1 MVEVS
6 VIGITQDR
14 FSGLPII
21 ILGNEKERFAVPI
34 WIGNWEAELLETE
47 LLGAVPPR
55 PFPYDLIRELLS
67 VFGGEVERV
76 VINDFDK
83 GIYFA
88 VIEVKRP
95 DGEVI
100 RIDSRPSDAINL
112 AVRVNA
118 PIFVDRSVIEKASVI
133 PLDPCEGNECQEQW
147 ERLIRELFE
156 GDEQSS

>member
-6 VIGITQDR
+6 VIGITQDKVN
-14 FSGLPII
+14 GLPII
-21 ILGNEKERFAVPI
+21 ILGNDKERFAIPI
-34 WIGNWEAELLETE
+34 WVGHWEAELLETE

-55 PFPYDLIRELLS
+55 PFPYDLIREVLS
-67 VFGGEVERV
+67 AFGGEVERV

-88 VIEVKRP
+88 VIEVRRH

-112 AVRVNA
+112 AVRAKA
-118 PIFVDRSVIEKASVI
+118 PIFVDRSVIEKASIV
-133 PLDPCEGNECQEQW
+133 PLDECEGSDCKEQW
-147 ERLIRELFE
+147 ERFIRELFGE
-156 GDEQSS
+156 

>member
-6 VIGITQDR
+6 VIGIAQDR
-14 FSGLPII
+14 YTGMPII
-21 ILGNEKERFAVPI
+21 ILGNEQERFAVPI
-34 WIGNWEAELLETE
+34 WVGNWEAELLETE

-67 VFGGEVERV
+67 IFGGEVERV

-88 VIEVKRP
+88 VIEVRRA
-95 DGEVI
+95 DGEVL
-100 RIDSRPSDAINL
+100 RVDSRPSDAINL

-118 PIFVDRSVIEKASVI
+118 PIYVKKEVIEKASVI
-133 PLDPCEGNECQEQW
+133 PLDECEGDECQEQW
-147 ERLIRELFE
+147 ERLIRELFGGE
-156 GDEQSS
+156 

>member
-14 FSGLPII
+14 MNGMPII
-21 ILGNEKERFAVPI
+21 ILGNARERFAIPI
-34 WIGNWEAELLETE
+34 WVGMWEAELLETE

-55 PFPYDLIRELLS
+55 PFPYDLIRELLAA
-67 VFGGEVERV
+67 FGGEIERV

-100 RIDSRPSDAINL
+100 RIDARPSDAINM
-112 AVRVNA
+112 AVRVGA
-118 PIFVDRSVIEKASVI
+118 PIYVEREVIEKASSI
-133 PLDPCEGNECQEQW
+133 PLDRCEGEDCEEQW
-147 ERLIRELFE
+147 EKLIRELF
-156 GDEQSS
+156 DES

>member
-6 VIGITQDR
+6 VIGIAQDR
-14 FSGLPII
+14 YTGMPII
-21 ILGNEKERFAVPI
+21 ILGNEQERFAVPI
-34 WIGNWEAELLETE
+34 WVGHWEAELLETE

-67 VFGGEVERV
+67 ILGGEVERV

-100 RIDSRPSDAINL
+100 KVDSRPSDAINL

-118 PIFVDRSVIEKASVI
+118 PIFVKRDVIEKASVI
-133 PLDPCEGNECQEQW
+133 PLDECEGDECQEQW
-147 ERLIRELFE
+147 ERLIRELFGGE
-156 GDEQSS
+156 

>member
-14 FSGLPII
+14 FSGMPII
-21 ILGNEKERFAVPI
+21 ILGNERERFAVPI
-34 WIGNWEAELLETE
+34 WVGNWEAELLETE

-67 VFGGEVERV
+67 IFKGEIERV

-100 RIDSRPSDAINL
+100 RVDSRPSDAINL
-112 AVRVNA
+112 AVRVRA
-118 PIFVDRSVIEKASVI
+118 PIFVEKRVIEKASVI
-133 PLDPCEGNECQEQW
+133 PLDKCQGQECKEQW
-147 ERLIRELFE
+147 ERLIKELFE
-156 GDEQSS
+156 E

>member
-14 FSGLPII
+14 YSGLPII
-21 ILGNEKERFAVPI
+21 ILGNEQERFAIPI
-34 WIGNWEAELLETE
+34 WVGHWEAELLETE

-55 PFPYDLIRELLS
+55 PFPYDLLREVIS
-67 VFGGEVERV
+67 AFGGEIEKV

-95 DGEVI
+95 DGEVLN
-100 RIDSRPSDAINL
+100 IDSRPSDAINL
-112 AVRVNA
+112 AVRVGA
-118 PIFVDRSVIEKASVI
+118 PIFVKKEVIEKASVI
-133 PLDPCEGNECQEQW
+133 PLDECEGENCREQW
-147 ERLIRELFE
+147 EQLIRELFE
-156 GDEQSS
+156 D

>member
-6 VIGITQDR
+6 VIGITQDKY
-14 FSGLPII
+14 SGLPII
-21 ILGNEKERFAVPI
+21 ILGNEQERFAIPI
-34 WIGNWEAELLETE
+34 WVGHWEAELLETE

-55 PFPYDLIRELLS
+55 PFPYDLIREIVS
-67 VFGGEVERV
+67 AFRGEIERV
-76 VINDFDK
+76 AINDFDK

-95 DGEVI
+95 DGEVL

-118 PIFVDRSVIEKASVI
+118 PIFVKREVIEKASVI
-133 PLDPCEGNECQEQW
+133 PLDKCEDDNCKEQW
-147 ERLIRELFE
+147 EQLIRELFE
-156 GDEQSS
+156 D

>member
-14 FSGLPII
+14 FSGMPII

-34 WIGNWEAELLETE
+34 WVGNWEAELLETE

-67 VFGGEVERV
+67 IFKGEIEKVI
-76 VINDFDK
+76 INDFDK

-100 RIDSRPSDAINL
+100 KVDSRPSDAINL
-112 AVRVNA
+112 AVRVRA
-118 PIFVDRSVIEKASVI
+118 PIFVEKRVIEKASVI
-133 PLDPCEGNECQEQW
+133 PLDKCQGQECKEQW
-147 ERLIRELFE
+147 ERLIKELFE
-156 GDEQSS
+156 E

>member
-14 FSGLPII
+14 YSGLPII
-21 ILGNEKERFAVPI
+21 ILGNEQERFAIPI
-34 WIGNWEAELLETE
+34 WVGHWEAELLETE

-55 PFPYDLIRELLS
+55 PFPYDLIREIVS
-67 VFGGEVERV
+67 AFGGEVERV
-76 VINDFDK
+76 IINDFDK
-83 GIYFA
+83 DIYFA

-95 DGEVI
+95 DGEVL

-118 PIFVDRSVIEKASVI
+118 PIFVKREVIEKASVI
-133 PLDPCEGNECQEQW
+133 PLDECEGDNCREQW
-147 ERLIRELFE
+147 EQLIRELFE
-156 GDEQSS
+156 D

>member
-14 FSGLPII
+14 MNGMPII
-21 ILGNEKERFAVPI
+21 ILGNARERFAIPI
-34 WIGNWEAELLETE
+34 WVGMWEAELLETE

-55 PFPYDLIRELLS
+55 PFPYDLIRELLAA
-67 VFGGEVERV
+67 FGGEIERV

-100 RIDSRPSDAINL
+100 RIDARPSDAINM
-112 AVRVNA
+112 AVRVSA
-118 PIFVDRSVIEKASVI
+118 PIYVEREVIKKASSI
-133 PLDPCEGNECQEQW
+133 PLDRCEGEDCEEQW
-147 ERLIRELFE
+147 EKLIRKLF
-156 GDEQSS
+156 DES

>member
-6 VIGITQDR
+6 VIGITQDKVN
-14 FSGLPII
+14 SLPII
-21 ILGNEKERFAVPI
+21 ILGNDKERFAIPI
-34 WIGNWEAELLETE
+34 WVGHWEAELLETE

-55 PFPYDLIRELLS
+55 PFPYDLIREVLS
-67 VFGGEVERV
+67 AFGGEVERV

-88 VIEVKRP
+88 VIEVRRH

-112 AVRVNA
+112 AVRTRA
-118 PIFVDRSVIEKASVI
+118 PIFVDRSVIEKASIV
-133 PLDPCEGNECQEQW
+133 PLDECEGSDCKEQW
-147 ERLIRELFE
+147 ERFIRELFGE
-156 GDEQSS
+156 

>member
-34 WIGNWEAELLETE
+34 WVGSWEAELLETE

-55 PFPYDLIRELLS
+55 PFPYDLIREILS
-67 VFGGEVERV
+67 IFGGEIERV

-88 VIEVKRP
+88 VIEIRRP

-100 RIDSRPSDAINL
+100 RVDSRPSDAINL

-118 PIFVDRSVIEKASVI
+118 PIFVEKSVIEKASVI
-133 PLDPCEGNECQEQW
+133 PLDSCEGEECHEQW
-147 ERLIRELFE
+147 ERLIRELFDT
-156 GDEQSS
+156 DE

>member
-14 FSGLPII
+14 YTGMPII
-21 ILGNEKERFAVPI
+21 ILGNEQERFAVPI
-34 WIGNWEAELLETE
+34 WVGHWEAEFLETE

-55 PFPYDLIRELLS
+55 PFPYDLLREILS
-67 VFGGEVERV
+67 IFGGEVERV

-88 VIEVKRP
+88 VIEVRRP
-95 DGEVI
+95 DGEILKV
-100 RIDSRPSDAINL
+100 DSRPSDAINL

-118 PIFVDRSVIEKASVI
+118 PIFVKRDVIEKASVI
-133 PLDPCEGNECQEQW
+133 PLDECEGDECQEQW
-147 ERLIRELFE
+147 ERLIRELFGGE
-156 GDEQSS
+156 

>member
-6 VIGITQDR
+6 VIGITQDKVN
-14 FSGLPII
+14 GLPII
-21 ILGNEKERFAVPI
+21 ILGNDKERFAIPI
-34 WIGNWEAELLETE
+34 WVGHWEAELLETE

-55 PFPYDLIRELLS
+55 PFPYDLIREVLS
-67 VFGGEVERV
+67 AFGGEVERV

-88 VIEVKRP
+88 VIEVRRH

-112 AVRVNA
+112 AVRTRA
-118 PIFVDRSVIEKASVI
+118 PIFVDRSVIEKASIV
-133 PLDPCEGNECQEQW
+133 PLDECEGSDCKEQW
-147 ERLIRELFE
+147 ERFIRELFGE
-156 GDEQSS
+156 

>member
-14 FSGLPII
+14 FSGMPII

-34 WIGNWEAELLETE
+34 WVGNWEAELLETE

-55 PFPYDLIRELLS
+55 PFPYDLIRELLAI
-67 VFGGEVERV
+67 FKGEVERV

-95 DGEVI
+95 DGEIIKV
-100 RIDSRPSDAINL
+100 DSRPSDAINL
-112 AVRVNA
+112 AVRVKA
-118 PIFVDRSVIEKASVI
+118 PIFVERKVIEKASVI
-133 PLDPCEGNECQEQW
+133 PLDECQGQECKEQW
-147 ERLIRELFE
+147 ERLIKELFE
-156 GDEQSS
+156 E

>member
-6 VIGITQDR
+6 VIGIAQDR

-34 WIGNWEAELLETE
+34 WVGHWEAELLETE

-55 PFPYDLIRELLS
+55 PFPYDLIREMLS
-67 VFGGEVERV
+67 AFGGEIERV

-95 DGEVI
+95 DGEVL

-112 AVRVNA
+112 AVRANA
-118 PIFVDRSVIEKASVI
+118 PIFVEKEVIEKASVI
-133 PLDPCEGNECQEQW
+133 PLDDCEGDECQEQW
-147 ERLIRELFE
+147 ERFIKDLFGE
-156 GDEQSS
+156 

>member
-6 VIGITQDR
+6 VIGITQDKVN
-14 FSGLPII
+14 GLPII
-21 ILGNEKERFAVPI
+21 ILGNDKERFAIPI
-34 WIGNWEAELLETE
+34 WVGHWEAELLETE

-55 PFPYDLIRELLS
+55 PFPYDLIREVLS
-67 VFGGEVERV
+67 AFGGEVERV

-88 VIEVKRP
+88 VIEVRRH

-112 AVRVNA
+112 AVRARA
-118 PIFVDRSVIEKASVI
+118 PIFVDRSVIEKASIV
-133 PLDPCEGNECQEQW
+133 PLDECEGSDCKEQW
-147 ERLIRELFE
+147 ERFIRELFGE
-156 GDEQSS
+156 